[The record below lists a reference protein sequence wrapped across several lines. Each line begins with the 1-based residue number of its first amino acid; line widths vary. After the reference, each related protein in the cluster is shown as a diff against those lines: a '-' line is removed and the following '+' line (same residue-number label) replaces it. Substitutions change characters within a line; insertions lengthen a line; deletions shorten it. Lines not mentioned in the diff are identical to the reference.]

1 MPKPADYDEYT
12 NPSGIIFW
20 IPQQV
25 ALADIPFAL
34 QTFAESIVKD
44 NLYDGTTFYVQVDG
58 STPMQGD
65 LDLNGFSLLNVNDVD
80 SVSGTFTGSVAIIGD
95 VTQGSSKVNNTVASD
110 VAKVRNIIH
119 SVNAPT
125 EQDGQNGDVWIQ
137 YEV

>member
-65 LDLNGFSLLNVNDVD
+65 LDLNNFSLLNVNDVD
-80 SVSGTFTGSVAIIGD
+80 AGTGTFTGSVAIIGD
-95 VTQGSSKVNNTVASD
+95 VTQGSSKVNNDVPSD